1 MPTDTRQPPATAPS
15 PITAGKPVAGKARH
29 RRSRTKVRNKSEIGV
44 LNLAEQAFHL
54 LRTTSLANL
63 WLYYL
68 GAIPFVVGAFF
79 FWADMSR
86 SSYAS
91 RDAAFLASSVAVLY
105 VWMKFWQGKFCHR
118 LWEQLHP
125 SGDQVRLNRGRQL
138 RHTSAQVFLH
148 AFSLPALLISTIFAG
163 WVVAFFQNA
172 SVLSFTRD
180 YGHHP
185 LRQTIRDSGHL
196 AKQNWL
202 QNYLV
207 LGLVLVLCLFIWA
220 NVLGASVIIPVFFK
234 SLLGVETVFTLSP
247 QSSIL
252 NTTFLFG
259 SALLTFLIVD
269 PLLKAIYTLRC
280 FRGVARRT
288 GADLLARL
296 DRIEA
301 QAKAPSKSRRSF
313 PSITITIF
321 GTLLFSPPLKAQD
334 APYTPPAPRA
344 DELAES
350 IERTL
355 QNKAYQWR
363 LPRQEFEV
371 KAEEGESWLSDA
383 TKSLAKSMEKVFKRI
398 GKLLEKLFERRGSPR
413 EAPSLGGGGAAV
425 ALIGE
430 ILFAILIVAL
440 IAWIVIMLVNRSRSE
455 KAPDLELADMGGP
468 IDLESDAIVATQ
480 LPEDEWMRLA
490 REQIE
495 RGEYR
500 LAIRALFLASLA
512 NLGDRGLL
520 KVARFKSNRDYSREL
535 HLKARSLP
543 ELQEAFQENVGLF
556 ERVWYGLHSIGREAV
571 DRFTSNYERITWDP
585 APSAH
590 E

>member
-1 MPTDTRQPPATAPS
+1 MPAEIHQPPTDAPS
-15 PITAGKPVAGKARH
+15 PAAASDRVTGKARRQ
-29 RRSRTKVRNKSEIGV
+29 RRRTKHRDESEIGV

-54 LRTTSLANL
+54 LRTTPLANL

-91 RDAAFLASSVAVLY
+91 RDAAFLALAVTGLY
-105 VWMKFWQGKFCHR
+105 LWMKFWQGKFCRR

-125 SGDQVRLNRGRQL
+125 SGDQVRLSPGRQL
-138 RHTSAQVFLH
+138 RHAAAQVFLH
-148 AFSLPALLISTIFAG
+148 AFSLPALLISTIFSG

-172 SVLSFTRD
+172 SVLAFTRD
-180 YGHHP
+180 YGRP
-185 LRQTIRDSGHL
+185 VLRRTIRDSGTL
-196 AKQNWL
+196 AQQNWL

-207 LGLVLVLCLFIWA
+207 LGLTLVLCLFIWA
-220 NVLGASVIIPVFFK
+220 NVLGASVVVPMMLK
-234 SLLGVETVFTLSP
+234 SFLGIETVFTLSP
-247 QSSIL
+247 ESSIF

-259 SALLTFLIVD
+259 TLLLTFLIVD

-280 FRGVARRT
+280 FRGLARQT

-301 QAKAPSKSRRSF
+301 QANPATGSRRASRAVLVAILATALF
-313 PSITITIF
+313 PS
-321 GTLLFSPPLKAQD
+321 PLNAQD
-334 APYTPPAPRA
+334 EPSPKP
-344 DELAES
+344 DELAQS

-355 QNKAYQWR
+355 QDKAYQWR
-363 LPRQEFEV
+363 LPRQELE
-371 KAEEGESWLSDA
+371 ATTEESESWLSQA
-383 TKSLAKSMEKVFKRI
+383 MKNLAESVEKAFKAI
-398 GKLLEKLFERRGSPR
+398 GDLIDKLLRKLFERRGSER
-413 EAPSLGGGGAAV
+413 AAPSLGGGAAIGQV
-425 ALIGE
+425 AE
-430 ILFAILIVAL
+430 ILFIALIVAL
-440 IAWIVIMLVNRSRSE
+440 VAWIVFLLVNKSRKE
-455 KAPDLELADMGGP
+455 KAPELGLTEAEGP

-495 RGEYR
+495 KGEYR
-500 LAIRALFLASLA
+500 LAVRALFLASLA

-535 HLKARSLP
+535 RLKARSLP
-543 ELQEAFQENVGLF
+543 ELQAAFQENVGLF

-571 DRFTSNYERITWDP
+571 ERFTSNYERITLDP
-585 APSAH
+585 ATAAR